1 MDKDRIRFPCTAP
14 ADGTAD
20 VAALTQPHDNLL
32 IFSEG
37 AEEEAHPRAHQEGVQ
52 QRPLAGA
59 AEGTAH
65 QQGAPR
71 AAAQDQEEATAK
83 EVSWSRYQ
91 LLINNRQA

>member
-1 MDKDRIRFPCTAP
+1 MDKDRIRFPCTAQ
-14 ADGTAD
+14 ADRTSD

-71 AAAQDQEEATAK
+71 AAAQDQEEATPK
-83 EVSWSRYQ
+83 EVSLYRARLKGGPQ
-91 LLINNRQA
+91 VA